1 MSLQNRINL
10 LFVFLIEMVLVLACS
25 GGNEM
30 RKASDLVGGANA
42 ANAEAEKNINDV
54 NKRFAQLF
62 SSDADLED
70 RKKFEPTAKDALES
84 LNKAKAKL
92 GEGIQKL
99 DAASKLKIDDWYKDY
114 ITTFA
119 QSCRNTD
126 QRIDVLKEM
135 ANLYIDYSI
144 DVQTLAAKYKDLA
157 EKDGQLQKESSDIDA
172 KIKKI
177 EEANKDKLKS

>member
-10 LFVFLIEMVLVLACS
+10 LCVFLIGTVLVLACS

-30 RKASDLVGGANA
+30 RKASDMVVEANA

-62 SSDADLED
+62 SSDADLDD

-119 QSCRNTD
+119 ESYRNTD
-126 QRIDVLKEM
+126 KRIDVMKEM
-135 ANLYIDYSI
+135 ANLYMDYSL

-157 EKDGQLQKESSDIDA
+157 DKDSQLQKESADIDA